1 MVDIVGFYPHIND
14 FAVLVGCRYRLVA
27 FLQRQEVFETSD
39 NIVQRQSGGMDITG
53 KTQFPIDL
61 VATNFGQ
68 VIALGVEVEAFN
80 QVTTGFCAS
89 RLAGPDLAV
98 NICPGVIGGLNVVRI
113 LFQGGK
119 HDRIVFEFFANFFRR
134 HPQGT
139 QENGAGLFTAPV
151 NTDAYVFPFIDL

>member
-1 MVDIVGFYPHIND
+1 
-14 FAVLVGCRYRLVA
+14 
-27 FLQRQEVFETSD
+27 
-39 NIVQRQSGGMDITG
+39 MDITG
-53 KTQFPIDL
+53 KPQFPVDL

-68 VIALGVEVEAFN
+68 VITLGVEVEAFN

-98 NICPGVIGGLNVVRI
+98 NICPSIIGGLNVVRI
-113 LFQGGK
+113 FFQGGK

-139 QENGAGLFTAPV
+139 QENGAGLFAAPV
-151 NTDAYVFPFIDL
+151 NTDAYVFPFVDL